1 MLTLWTEK
9 IDSTSSATCVTIYSM
24 RGESHHNSIKN
35 GPTFSNQMNTTFNEV
50 CIGNSLVLNGLAG
63 VKVSTRTA
71 EFITGEDH
79 NGHAIWTKQYVKQK
93 EIVRI
98 ADPFGNGIVL
108 TF

>member
-1 MLTLWTEK
+1 MDQRFLT
-9 IDSTSSATCVTIYSM
+9 I
-24 RGESHHNSIKN
+24 
-35 GPTFSNQMNTTFNEV
+35 MNTTFNEV